1 MNAASAAQGG
11 IVANTKILVVDDE
24 PDVVSMVER
33 TLRAEG
39 FDVITAY
46 DGIGALDV
54 VASEKPDLI
63 LLDIMMPMISG
74 YEVCEQIKS
83 NPQTQHIPIVCISS
97 AHTPDAR
104 AQSLRAGAATL
115 VTKPFM
121 PSELI
126 AQIRRHLP
134 QSEPA

>member
-1 MNAASAAQGG
+1 MTPARAAPGG
-11 IVANTKILVVDDE
+11 IVANTRILVVDDE
-24 PDVVSMVER
+24 PDVVALIDR

-39 FDVITAY
+39 FDVLTAY
-46 DGIGALDV
+46 DGIAALDV
-54 VASEKPDLI
+54 ASSQKPDMV
-63 LLDIMMPMISG
+63 LLDIMMPMMSG
-74 YEVCEQIKS
+74 YEVCEQLKA
-83 NPQTQHIPIVCISS
+83 NPQTQQIPVVCISS

-104 AQSLRAGAATL
+104 AQSLRCGAVTL

-134 QSEPA
+134 KRESA